1 MAWSELTIFVERL
14 TPFHQMSLDEESS
27 LPSCGQKLSDRN
39 RFLSSVVPLLPGALG
54 SLGDYIHLL
63 IQSTC
68 VCVCVCVCVC
78 MRVCVRACMCVCA
91 PSDGPTVSLTLDT
104 AHPNEGALCMRL
116 CKLVQVLHGSLKGR
130 YSAQLSACSCGLATH

>member
-68 VCVCVCVCVC
+68 VCVCVCVCVHAC
-78 MRVCVRACMCVCA
+78 VRVCVCV
-91 PSDGPTVSLTLDT
+91 
-104 AHPNEGALCMRL
+104 HPLMVLLCP
-116 CKLVQVLHGSLKGR
+116 
-130 YSAQLSACSCGLATH
+130 